1 MIKKTILLLLGLGL
15 WTSSIA
21 QASEYGLCINKSRG
35 DWRMQ
40 VTCNQDET
48 RRLMREIANTYAK
61 IARDPR
67 FAKINNG
74 QAALAKQSKDWQAYR
89 DSYCA
94 YYEISK
100 SGYGDE
106 EYQRTDCLLTVTQT
120 HLKDLEA
127 IITNSN
133 AVIE

>member
-15 WTSSIA
+15 WTSGIA

-61 IARDPR
+61 IARDHR

-74 QAALAKQSKDWQAYR
+74 QTALAKQLKDWQAYR

-106 EYQRTDCLLTVTQT
+106 EYQRTDCLLTMTQT

>member
-15 WTSSIA
+15 WTSGIA

-48 RRLMREIANTYAK
+48 RRLMREIANTYAR

-67 FAKINNG
+67 FGKINNG
-74 QAALAKQSKDWQAYR
+74 QTALAKQLKDWQAYR

-106 EYQRTDCLLTVTQT
+106 EYQRTNCLMRETQKQ
-120 HLKDLEA
+120 LKNLEA
-127 IITNSN
+127 LISN
-133 AVIE
+133 INTDIE